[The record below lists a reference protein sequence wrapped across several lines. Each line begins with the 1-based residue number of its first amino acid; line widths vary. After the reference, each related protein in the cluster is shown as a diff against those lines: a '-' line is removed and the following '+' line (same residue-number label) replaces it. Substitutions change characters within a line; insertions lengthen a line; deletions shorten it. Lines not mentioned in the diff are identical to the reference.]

1 MSIRSRLSC
10 TKLSVCSVS
19 TREAL
24 SVLHKTGGKDGS
36 LNTSCSMA
44 PIKKPASATS
54 FSANAS
60 DAKGLRVTRSN
71 FLDDQHIGAN

>member
-1 MSIRSRLSC
+1 MNTKGCQIDSPCDYIFTNFGLSLSC
-10 TKLSVCSVS
+10 TKLSVCHVS

-54 FSANAS
+54 FSVNAS
-60 DAKGLRVTRSN
+60 DAKG
-71 FLDDQHIGAN
+71 I